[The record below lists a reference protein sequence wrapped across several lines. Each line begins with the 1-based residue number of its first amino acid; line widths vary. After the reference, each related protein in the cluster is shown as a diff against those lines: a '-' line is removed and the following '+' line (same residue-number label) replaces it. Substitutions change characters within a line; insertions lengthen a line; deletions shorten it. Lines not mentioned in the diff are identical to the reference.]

1 MPICRQEYDMTR
13 TLTITL
19 ALLGSIIAGGAFAQ
33 STTADPTGINVID
46 EPTLT
51 HQRGA
56 VGQSTSSA
64 IPKNERNYWNSG
76 PLLDLNLDGNVDE

>member
-1 MPICRQEYDMTR
+1 MTR
-13 TLTITL
+13 PLTISL
-19 ALLGSIIAGGAFAQ
+19 ALLGSIIAGGAHAQ

-51 HQRGA
+51 RQRGA
-56 VGQSTSSA
+56 IGQSTSSS

-76 PLLDLNLDGNVDE
+76 PLLDLNLDGAVDQ